1 MLQTLLNRSKI
12 VQCIII
18 VMGCLS
24 VVACD
29 IEDERDIC
37 CKRILMEYRYTSEGQ
52 DAFKENIHSMRHFLF
67 DAAEQFV
74 RELPAGKNLQQQ
86 NLDSLEAGNYT
97 IVTIGNAT
105 DATLPVLPDNQSLAD
120 FLLETAGTDG
130 QIADPLYYGICR
142 FCLKDKTANPAQQF
156 TTHMA
161 NVHARLQVT
170 VKWQNLPPAMTTAP
184 VYKMTLTRCAASY
197 ELDGT
202 KGYSLEEKRFP
213 YSPQWNREHQLV
225 CALKGLQLK
234 ENFVS
239 LRYTNTNLPVLHIL
253 CRKPEGD
260 DYTELTPP
268 LDLQTA
274 FKVWGYQ
281 PENTERQNYKI
292 IVTIYMDGHV
302 GVKVESEM
310 GVADWVDGGSFG

>member
-86 NLDSLEAGNYT
+86 SLDSLEAGNYT
-97 IVTIGNAT
+97 MVTIGNAT
-105 DATLPVLPDNQSLAD
+105 DATLTTLPDNGSLAD
-120 FLLETAGTDG
+120 FLLETAGNDG

-142 FCLKDKTANPAQQF
+142 FCLKDKAANPAQQF

-161 NVHARLQVT
+161 NVHTRLQVT

-184 VYKMTLTRCAASY
+184 YIK
-197 ELDGT
+197 
-202 KGYSLEEKRFP
+202 
-213 YSPQWNREHQLV
+213 
-225 CALKGLQLK
+225 
-234 ENFVS
+234 
-239 LRYTNTNLPVLHIL
+239 
-253 CRKPEGD
+253 
-260 DYTELTPP
+260 
-268 LDLQTA
+268 
-274 FKVWGYQ
+274 
-281 PENTERQNYKI
+281 
-292 IVTIYMDGHV
+292 
-302 GVKVESEM
+302 
-310 GVADWVDGGSFG
+310 